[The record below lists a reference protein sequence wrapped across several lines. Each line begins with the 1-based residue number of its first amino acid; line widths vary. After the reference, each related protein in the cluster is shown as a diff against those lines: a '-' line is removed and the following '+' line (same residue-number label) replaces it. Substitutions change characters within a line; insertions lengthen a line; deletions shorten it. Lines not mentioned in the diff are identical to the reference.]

1 MPKCGEVGRERCWGG
16 APLVNCSDV
25 PITLGAWID
34 ANMCRKDIPRILV
47 THLTG
52 YFECL
57 VETSSFT
64 LYSKFVI
71 QSDARRKQMLLP
83 CNLGRDL
90 MIFIESN

>member
-1 MPKCGEVGRERCWGG
+1 MPKSGEVGRERCMGG

-25 PITLGAWID
+25 PVTLGAWID
-34 ANMCRKDIPRILV
+34 ANMCRNATPRFLV

-64 LYSKFVI
+64 LCSKFI
-71 QSDARRKQMLLP
+71 AQSDARSKQMFLP
-83 CNLGRDL
+83 CSLDKGL
-90 MIFIESN
+90 IILI